1 MKQRALLLLL
11 LVLVGCQRGDPPFT
25 NGRFDRVWVDLPAG
39 DIRQVVLWL
48 MPGRSRT
55 AIDRRL
61 GEVLTDEGAL
71 VISVSAP
78 GLLARMAAE
87 DGDCSLPAGDL
98 DNLAHEVEAQLGLE
112 RYLPPVLAGRGDGAA
127 LVYAAL
133 AQAPLNG
140 FAGGVSLDFTPALRS
155 GIPLCPG
162 RGLISSFADAD
173 GISTLAPAALPVSP
187 WMVVA
192 RADSRASTEAFVRQ
206 AGGAEGAAGGAERG
220 TDASSGE
227 PATPSREALR
237 AAYRQL
243 TRRWQDQAPVP
254 RLSGDR
260 LPLIEVPAKGVEAPV
275 WALVLSGDGGWAGL
289 GRDLGYALA
298 AQGVA
303 VVGFDSLRYF
313 WGRRTPEGLA
323 ADLQR
328 ILNRYQARWP
338 DKQPLLI
345 GYSQGANVLP
355 FAYNRLPA
363 AWQARVSRIVLL
375 GPGERAAFTFQV
387 SQWWRSG
394 AGDEEVLP
402 EARELPAARTLCVYG
417 RDEASESICPQLN
430 DRLPVL
436 MLRGGHHFDG
446 DMAHL
451 AGIALRTPAAP

>member
-1 MKQRALLLLL
+1 MKRSALLLLLL
-11 LVLVGCQRGDPPFT
+11 LVLVGCQRGDPPFA

-61 GEVLTDEGAL
+61 AAVLRREGAL

-78 GLLARMAAE
+78 GLLARMAEE

-98 DNLAHEVEAQLGLE
+98 DNLAREVEAQLGLE
-112 RYLPPVLAGRGDGAA
+112 RYLPPVLAGRGVGAA

-133 AQAPLNG
+133 AQAPVDG
-140 FAGGVSLDFTPALRS
+140 FAGGVSLDFTPALPS

-162 RGLISSFADAD
+162 RGLASSFAAED
-173 GISTLAPAALPVSP
+173 GISTIAPAALPVSP

-192 RADSRASTEAFVRQ
+192 KADSQATTEPFVRQ
-206 AGGAEGAAGGAERG
+206 AAGAEWVTPPPLADVAGQ
-220 TDASSGE
+220 GE
-227 PATPSREALR
+227 DVLR

-243 TRRWQDQAPVP
+243 TRRWHDQPVVT

-260 LPLIEVPAKGVEAPV
+260 LPLIEIPAKGVEAPV

-289 GRDLGYALA
+289 GRDLGHALA
-298 AQGVA
+298 AQGVS

-328 ILNRYQARWP
+328 ILSQYQARWP
-338 DKQPLLI
+338 DKQPFLI

-363 AWQARVSRIVLL
+363 EWQARVGRIVLL

-387 SQWWRSG
+387 SQWWRSD

-402 EARELPAARTLCVYG
+402 EAGQLPAERTLCVYG
-417 RDEASESICPQLN
+417 RDEASESICPQLK

-451 AGIALRTPAAP
+451 ARIALDTPTAAH

>member
-1 MKQRALLLLL
+1 
-11 LVLVGCQRGDPPFT
+11 
-25 NGRFDRVWVDLPAG
+25 
-39 DIRQVVLWL
+39 
-48 MPGRSRT
+48 
-55 AIDRRL
+55 
-61 GEVLTDEGAL
+61 
-71 VISVSAP
+71 
-78 GLLARMAAE
+78 
-87 DGDCSLPAGDL
+87 
-98 DNLAHEVEAQLGLE
+98 
-112 RYLPPVLAGRGDGAA
+112 
-127 LVYAAL
+127 
-133 AQAPLNG
+133 
-140 FAGGVSLDFTPALRS
+140 
-155 GIPLCPG
+155 
-162 RGLISSFADAD
+162 
-173 GISTLAPAALPVSP
+173 
-187 WMVVA
+187 
-192 RADSRASTEAFVRQ
+192 
-206 AGGAEGAAGGAERG
+206 
-220 TDASSGE
+220 
-227 PATPSREALR
+227 
-237 AAYRQL
+237 
-243 TRRWQDQAPVP
+243 
-254 RLSGDR
+254 
-260 LPLIEVPAKGVEAPV
+260 LIEVPAKGVEAPV

-363 AWQARVSRIVLL
+363 EWQARVSRLVLL

-436 MLRGGHHFDG
+436 MLGGGHHFDG

-451 AGIALRTPAAP
+451 ARIALRTPAAP

>member
-1 MKQRALLLLL
+1 VKRSALLLLLL
-11 LVLVGCQRGDPPFT
+11 LVLVGCQRGDPPFA

-61 GEVLTDEGAL
+61 GEVLTDDGAL

-112 RYLPPVLAGRGDGAA
+112 RYLPPVLAGRGVGAA
-127 LVYAAL
+127 LVYTAL
-133 AQAPLNG
+133 AQAPADG
-140 FAGGVSLDFTPALRS
+140 FAGGVSLDFTPALPS

-162 RGLISSFADAD
+162 RSLVSSFAAED
-173 GISTLAPAALPVSP
+173 GISTVAPAALPVSP
-187 WMVVA
+187 WMVVTK
-192 RADSRASTEAFVRQ
+192 ADSQATTEAFVQQ
-206 AGGAEGAAGGAERG
+206 AAGAEWVTGSPLADVAVQ
-220 TDASSGE
+220 GE
-227 PATPSREALR
+227 DVLR

-243 TRRWQDQAPVP
+243 TRRWGDQPALT

-260 LPLIEVPAKGVEAPV
+260 LPLIEVPAKGTEAPV

-289 GRDLGYALA
+289 GRDLGHALA
-298 AQGVA
+298 AQGVS

-338 DKQPLLI
+338 DKRPLLI

-363 AWQARVSRIVLL
+363 EWQARVGRLVLL

-402 EARELPAARTLCVYG
+402 EASELPAARTLCVYG
-417 RDEASESICPQLN
+417 RDEASESICPQLK

-446 DMAHL
+446 DMGHL
-451 AGIALRTPAAP
+451 ARIALRTPAAP

>member
-1 MKQRALLLLL
+1 MKRSALLLLL
-11 LVLVGCQRGDPPFT
+11 LILVGCQRGDPPLT

-61 GEVLTDEGAL
+61 SEVLRREGAL

-87 DGDCSLPAGDL
+87 DGGCSLPAGDL

-112 RYLPPVLAGRGDGAA
+112 RYLPPVLAGRGIGAA

-133 AQAPLNG
+133 AQAPVDG
-140 FAGGVSLDFTPALRS
+140 FAGGVSLDFVPALPS

-162 RGLISSFADAD
+162 RSLASSFSAK
-173 GISTLAPAALPVSP
+173 GGVSTVAPAALPVAP
-187 WMVVA
+187 WLVVA
-192 RADSRASTEAFVRQ
+192 RADLQALADVFVREVRG
-206 AGGAEGAAGGAERG
+206 AGAVAGPRVWGARAQGEEARGAPFRHL
-220 TDASSGE
+220 
-227 PATPSREALR
+227 P
-237 AAYRQL
+237 
-243 TRRWQDQAPVP
+243 RRWHDKPAVT

-260 LPLIEVPAKGVEAPV
+260 LPLIEVPAKGAEAPV

-289 GRDLGYALA
+289 GRDLGSALA

-313 WGRRTPEGLA
+313 WGRRSPEGTA

-328 ILNRYQARWP
+328 ILSQYQARWP
-338 DKQPLLI
+338 DKRPLLI

-363 AWQARVSRIVLL
+363 QWQARVGRIVLL

-387 SQWWRSG
+387 SQWWRSD
-394 AGDEEVLP
+394 AGDEDVLP
-402 EARELPAARTLCVYG
+402 EASQLPAERTLCVYG
-417 RDEASESICPQLN
+417 RDEASESICPQLK
-430 DRLPVL
+430 DRLPVI
-436 MLRGGHHFDG
+436 MLPGGHHFDG

-451 AGIALRTPAAP
+451 ARIALDMPTAAH

>member
-1 MKQRALLLLL
+1 MKRSALLLLLL
-11 LVLVGCQRGDPPFT
+11 LVLVGCQRGDPPFA

-61 GEVLTDEGAL
+61 AAVLRREGAL

-78 GLLARMAAE
+78 GLLARMAEE

-98 DNLAHEVEAQLGLE
+98 DNLAREVEAQLGLE
-112 RYLPPVLAGRGDGAA
+112 RYLPPVLAGRGVGAA

-133 AQAPLNG
+133 AQAPVDG
-140 FAGGVSLDFTPALRS
+140 FAGGVSLDFTPALPS

-162 RGLISSFADAD
+162 RGLASSFAAED
-173 GISTLAPAALPVSP
+173 GISTIAPAALPVSP

-192 RADSRASTEAFVRQ
+192 KADSQATTEAFVRQ
-206 AGGAEGAAGGAERG
+206 AAGAEWVTLPPLADVAGQ
-220 TDASSGE
+220 GE
-227 PATPSREALR
+227 DVLR

-243 TRRWQDQAPVP
+243 TRRWGDQPVVT

-260 LPLIEVPAKGVEAPV
+260 LPLIEVPAKGAEAPV

-289 GRDLGYALA
+289 GRDLGHALA
-298 AQGVA
+298 AQGVS

-328 ILNRYQARWP
+328 ILSQYQARWP
-338 DKQPLLI
+338 DKQPFLI

-363 AWQARVSRIVLL
+363 EWQARVGRIVLL

-387 SQWWRSG
+387 SQWWRSD

-402 EARELPAARTLCVYG
+402 EAGQLPAERTLCVYG
-417 RDEASESICPQLN
+417 RDEASESICPQLK

-451 AGIALRTPAAP
+451 ARIALDTPTAAH

>member
-133 AQAPLNG
+133 AQAPLDG

-162 RGLISSFADAD
+162 RGVISSFADAD

-187 WMVVA
+187 WMVVTK
-192 RADSRASTEAFVRQ
+192 ADSLATTEAFVRQ
-206 AGGAEGAAGGAERG
+206 ASGAEWMTGSPLAAVAVQ
-220 TDASSGE
+220 GE
-227 PATPSREALR
+227 DVLR

>member
-1 MKQRALLLLL
+1 MKRAALLLLL
-11 LVLVGCQRGDPPFT
+11 LVLAGCQRGDSPFG

-39 DIRQVVLWL
+39 DTRQVVLWL
-48 MPGRSRT
+48 MPGHSRT

-61 GEVLTDEGAL
+61 SAVLTREGAL

-112 RYLPPVLAGRGDGAA
+112 RYLPPVLAGRGVGAA

-133 AQAPLNG
+133 AQAPLDG
-140 FAGGVSLDFTPALRS
+140 FAGGVSVDFTPALPS
-155 GIPLCPG
+155 AIPLCPG
-162 RGLISSFADAD
+162 RGLASAFAAAD
-173 GISTLAPAALPVSP
+173 GLSTVAPAALPVAP

-192 RADSRASTEAFVRQ
+192 TGGPQAVADAFVRKVP
-206 AGGAEGAAGGAERG
+206 GAEAVAVTGIPAPGITVPGA
-220 TDASSGE
+220 D
-227 PATPSREALR
+227 ALR

-243 TRRWQDQAPVP
+243 TRRWPAQPAVP

-260 LPLIEVPAKGVEAPV
+260 LPLIEVPARGAEAPV

-289 GRDLGYALA
+289 GRDLGSALA

-313 WGRRTPEGLA
+313 WGRRSPEGLA

-338 DKQPLLI
+338 DKKPILI

-363 AWQARVSRIVLL
+363 EWQARVKRLVLL

-387 SQWWRSG
+387 SQWWRSDT
-394 AGDEEVLP
+394 GDEDVLP
-402 EARELPAARTLCVYG
+402 EASRLPAERTLCVYG
-417 RDEASESICPQLN
+417 RDEASASICPQLD
-430 DRLPVL
+430 DRLPVITL
-436 MLRGGHHFDG
+436 PGGHHFDG

-451 AGIALRTPAAP
+451 ARLALEMPAAAH